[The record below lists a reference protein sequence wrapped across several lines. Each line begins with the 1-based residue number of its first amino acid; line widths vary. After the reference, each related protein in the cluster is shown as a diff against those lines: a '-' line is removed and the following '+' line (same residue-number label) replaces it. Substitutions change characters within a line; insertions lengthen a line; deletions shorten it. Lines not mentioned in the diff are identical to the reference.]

1 MNFSVFFFFLKKQDH
16 IKERETLL
24 KLLTG
29 FHHLLYEKR
38 NVSNLKEHLR
48 SMCLSFSNFK
58 ILYKILS
65 KRLCNGNKEAETS
78 LGNGNFLCFL

>member
-1 MNFSVFFFFLKKQDH
+1 MNFRVFFFFKTQDH
-16 IKERETLL
+16 IKERETLE
-24 KLLTG
+24 LLTG
-29 FHHLLYEKR
+29 FHHLFCEKR
-38 NVSNLKEHLR
+38 NVSNLKENLR